1 MNATVAPTR
10 SAVRNTPPFRADHVG
25 SFLRPQFLL
34 EARDKFKAGA
44 IDAGELRRVEDDAIR
59 EIVKFQENLGLRGIT
74 DGEFRRTYF
83 HIDFLTQLQGVET
96 KGGINVSFHSNT
108 GNVDFAPPVMQ
119 VTGTVRHV
127 KDIQR
132 ADFEFLRSCTT
143 RIPKVTIPSPTMLHF
158 RGGRNAI
165 SRDAY
170 PDLDQFYADVA
181 TAYRD
186 ELQSLGAAGCS
197 YVQLDDTNLAY
208 LCDEKMREGA
218 RQRGDD
224 PNELP
229 RRYARLIN
237 AAIEGRPANM
247 TVCIHL
253 CRGNFKSAW
262 AAEGGYEPVA
272 QVLFNELDVD
282 GYFLEYDDPRS
293 GDFAP
298 LRYVPKGKTVVL
310 GLITTKLDQLES
322 KDDLKRRIDAA
333 AQFMPLEQMCIS
345 PQCGFSSTVHG
356 NAIHVEAQ
364 AAKLRLAIA
373 VAQEV
378 WGAV

>member
-1 MNATVAPTR
+1 METPSR
-10 SAVRNTPPFRADHVG
+10 SAIGARNAPPFRADHVG
-25 SFLRPQFLL
+25 SFLRPKFLL
-34 EARDKFKAGA
+34 DAREQFRIGA
-44 IDAGELRRVEDDAIR
+44 IDGAKLRAVEDEAIGGV
-59 EIVKFQENLGLRGIT
+59 VKFQEDLGLRGIT

-83 HIDFLTQLQGVET
+83 HIDFLTQLEGVET
-96 KGGINVSFHSNT
+96 KGGIHVKFHSAK
-108 GNVDFAPPVMQ
+108 GEVDFEPPVMQ
-119 VTGTVRHV
+119 VTGTVRHN
-127 KDIQR
+127 KPIQR
-132 ADFEFLRSCTT
+132 ADFEFLKSVT
-143 RIPKVTIPSPTMLHF
+143 RRTPKVTIPSPTMLHF

-170 PDLDQFYADVA
+170 PDLEQFYADVA
-181 TAYRD
+181 AGYAD
-186 ELQSLGAAGCS
+186 ELKSLGAAGCA

-229 RRYARLIN
+229 RRYAKLIN
-237 AAIEGRPANM
+237 AAIADRPEGM
-247 TVCIHL
+247 TVCVHL

-272 QVLFNELDVD
+272 EVLFNELAVD
-282 GYFLEYDDPRS
+282 GYFLEYDDARS

-298 LRYVPKGKTVVL
+298 LRHVPKGKTVVL
-310 GLITTKLDQLES
+310 GLVSTKIGQLES
-322 KDDLKRRIDAA
+322 KDALKRRIDEAA
-333 AQFMPLEQMCIS
+333 KFAPIEQMCVS

-356 NAIHVEAQ
+356 NEIAVESQ
-364 AAKLRLAIA
+364 ASKLRLVVETARD
-373 VAQEV
+373 V